1 MKIEE
6 AIKQKAF
13 KDEYQKLAVNLMFT
27 EAWLAGIQNQFL
39 KEYDLSIQ
47 QFNILRILRGSK
59 GAPMAMQNISE
70 RMIDRMSNCSRL
82 VEKLRIKNMLE
93 RRECPA
99 DRRQVDI
106 LITQKGLDVLAE
118 IDKSMKK
125 MNEHLH
131 SITEKEAQTLNNLLD
146 KLRG

>member
-1 MKIEE
+1 VKIEE

-27 EAWLAGIQNQFL
+27 EGWLAGMQNQFL
-39 KEYDLSIQ
+39 KDYDLSIQ

-59 GAPMAMQNISE
+59 GAPMAMQDISE

-82 VEKLRIKNMLE
+82 VEKLRLKNMLQ
-93 RRECPA
+93 RRECLE

-106 LITQKGLDVLAE
+106 LITPKGLDVLAE
-118 IDKSMKK
+118 LDKSMKH
-125 MNEHLH
+125 MNKHLH
-131 SITEKEAQTLNNLLD
+131 ALNETEAQTLNNLLD

>member
-27 EAWLAGIQNQFL
+27 EGWLAGMQNQFL
-39 KEYDLSIQ
+39 KDYDLSIQ

-59 GAPMAMQNISE
+59 GAPMAMQDISE

-82 VEKLRIKNMLE
+82 VEKLRLKNMLQ
-93 RRECPA
+93 RRECLE

-106 LITQKGLDVLAE
+106 LITPKGLDVLAE
-118 IDKSMKK
+118 LDKSMKH
-125 MNEHLH
+125 MNKHLH
-131 SITEKEAQTLNNLLD
+131 ALNETEAQTLNNLLD